1 MTEIILRSSLEIL
14 IAAALVVGFCFEDRV
29 ARWERRIWHRVRRFF
44 GRSNIVEID
53 RKRSPQDGSRAI

>member
-1 MTEIILRSSLEIL
+1 MTGIILRSALEIL

-29 ARWERRIWHRVRRFF
+29 ARWERRMWHRIRRRF
-44 GRSNIVEID
+44 GKGNVIEID

>member
-1 MTEIILRSSLEIL
+1 MTGIILRSALEVL

-29 ARWERRIWHRVRRFF
+29 ARWERRTWHRIRRRF
-44 GRSNIVEID
+44 GRSNVVEIN